1 MEMLKEFKSWL
12 REPDSLWQI
21 FSFDVAD
28 MTSESSRSDQNL
40 VVAMVEWDHISTKEW
55 VIQRRKEKERL
66 CNLVHPIRHI
76 RLKNEV
82 LFALVAPSYRV
93 KI

>member
-1 MEMLKEFKSWL
+1 
-12 REPDSLWQI
+12 
-21 FSFDVAD
+21 
-28 MTSESSRSDQNL
+28 MTSESSGSDQNL

-76 RLKNEV
+76 RLINEV
-82 LFALVAPSYRV
+82 LFVLVASGHRV
-93 KI
+93 KL